1 MTKRKSK
8 RRINFKA
15 FAILFVI
22 IAVIGGGIAVA
33 MNFDSIKD
41 SFKNAPIPDVLEKV
55 TPVEIKKFEI
65 NSGKVYLAPK
75 GKFTM
80 KYEISTTDDKKA
92 NISFKC
98 EDENVCTVTNEGI
111 ITAGNVGKTKVVVSV
126 LNEKKELDVQVT
138 DLIELKPA
146 KYDPKKTMLPCGRYT
161 EEENDLLDEI
171 LVSRINEAGY
181 HTRAGVVAAGRFWLE
196 FPYRVEYFSENGRL
210 YKPAGQKYV
219 DGEGRYYHKG
229 LYLDES
235 RYAELDEKGIDQGPA
250 TWGCKIASRP
260 SNFKKISNG
269 FDCSGFITWIVYNGG
284 YDPGDIGA
292 GITGVDDMTD
302 LGKMIKTS
310 EAIPR
315 NSIKTGD
322 LLSTYEHTGEHI
334 ALVVGQDEDNYYVA
348 ESLWKGSDKG
358 HYGAVISTYKRSDL
372 GKFFFWQIDMDE
384 YYGEDGNL
392 TDMWEIER

>member
-1 MTKRKSK
+1 MAKRKVK
-8 RRINFKA
+8 RRINYKA
-15 FAILFVI
+15 FAAIFVVI
-22 IAVIGGGIAVA
+22 IIIVGGVYVFK
-33 MNFDSIKD
+33 NFDSIKEKLDD
-41 SFKNAPIPDVLEKV
+41 SPIKDVIDKV
-55 TPVEIKKFEI
+55 EPVKINEFEI
-65 NSGKVYLAPK
+65 ISGKVYLAPN
-75 GKFTM
+75 GKYSM
-80 KYEISTTDDKKA
+80 NYKISTTNDEKA

-98 EDENVCTVTNEGI
+98 EDEKICSVTNEGV
-111 ITAGNVGKTKVVVSV
+111 ITAKSVGNTKVVVSV
-126 LNEKKELDVQVT
+126 LDEKKELDVLVT

-146 KYDPKKTMLPCGRYT
+146 KYDPKKQLLPCGRYT
-161 EEENDLLDEI
+161 KEENDILDEI
-171 LVSRINEAGY
+171 LASRIKEAGY

-219 DGEGRYYHKG
+219 DGEGRYYHNG

-235 RYAELDEKGIDQGPA
+235 RYATLDPKGIDQGPA

-269 FDCSGFITWIVYNGG
+269 FDCSGFITWIVLNGG

-292 GITGVDDMTD
+292 GITSVDDMTD
-302 LGKMIKTS
+302 LGKKIKTS

-334 ALVVGQDEDNYYVA
+334 ALVVGQDENNYYVA